1 MPLEITVPR
10 LGWSMEEAIFSL
22 WLKKDG
28 ETVAPGDPLFT
39 LESDKATQDVEA
51 IDAGIL
57 RLTPDSPQTGD
68 TVKAGQRI
76 AFLLA
81 PGESL
86 DSPQPTPAAAQSP
99 SGPSTRTDPT
109 TPAIIPVSSAPE
121 PGASMAV
128 GTTISAAIS
137 PRARRLAG
145 ELGIDWTQATPTG
158 STGRIRERDIRVLAA
173 ASQAKPTSSAP
184 ASLRQRIAQRLV
196 ASLRES
202 APVTLFTTV
211 DATALVALRSRFKSE
226 AAASQLPPPTITDLL
241 LQLTARALKEHPAL
255 NVRWESAG
263 PVACEG
269 VHIGLAVD
277 TDAGLLVP
285 VIHHTDR
292 LSLTEIARRTRDLAG
307 HARQRTLTPDQ
318 LRGGTFTL
326 TNLGTFGI
334 DHFTPILNPPEC
346 GILGVGRIHRRPA
359 VVGDALVPQDQLSL
373 SLTFDHRALDG
384 APAARFLQTL
394 SHLIITAAS

>member
-86 DSPQPTPAAAQSP
+86 DAPQPTPAAAQSP
-99 SGPSTRTDPT
+99 SEPSTRTDPT
-109 TPAIIPVSSAPE
+109 TPAILPASSALE
-121 PGASMAV
+121 SGVSAAG
-128 GTTISAAIS
+128 GTTISATIS

-145 ELGIDWTQATPTG
+145 ELGIDWTHATPTG

-173 ASQAKPTSSAP
+173 RSQTKPSSSAP

-226 AAASQLPPPTITDLL
+226 ATASQLPPPTITDLL
-241 LQLTARALKEHPAL
+241 LQLTARALREHPAL
-255 NVRWESAG
+255 NVRWEASG
-263 PVACEG
+263 PVACDG
-269 VHIGLAVD
+269 IHLGLAVD

-285 VIHHTDR
+285 VIHHADR

-307 HARQRTLTPDQ
+307 RARQRTLTPDQ

-359 VVGDALVPQDQLSL
+359 VVGDTLVAQDQLSL

-394 SHLIITAAS
+394 SHLIVTVAN